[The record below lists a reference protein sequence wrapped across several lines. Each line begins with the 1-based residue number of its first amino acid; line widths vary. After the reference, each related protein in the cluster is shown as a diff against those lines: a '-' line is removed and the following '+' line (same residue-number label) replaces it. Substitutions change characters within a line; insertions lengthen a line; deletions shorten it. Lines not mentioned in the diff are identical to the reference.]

1 MPFLLMLCL
10 SLACLPIPWPAPRY
24 FANPWFIL
32 LGTTVLI
39 AGVVVGARRIAAKTC
54 RLLADPKTRSQA
66 LSYYGRRRTQHA
78 LLLMVAFVVAL
89 YAFGWGWLVKTSVQ
103 AQFGEQLVPAVELLI
118 MAPLPLALLLSWVCF
133 YDVERALLAEEQPD
147 AKPFGGRGGY
157 VSFQARQNLA
167 MISAPLLI
175 MMLVQGLVRHFP
187 GTFDNDRA
195 QVLLAVPFLGAAILF
210 MPLGVRLL
218 LNLRPLPAGPMRDR
232 LEAAAKRLNCRCSDI
247 LVWNTRN
254 GVMNAMVVG
263 VVPQLRYILLS
274 DRLLNEMT
282 PEEVE
287 AVFGH
292 EAGHVKHRHM
302 IYYLLFLIAGMA
314 VMSGALAVLAQTWP
328 AAKSWFEQN
337 GSWLELTLSAAF
349 IFSIFG
355 FISRRCERQADVY
368 GCKTVS
374 CGQPDC
380 PGHDLATN
388 LVAHGGALCPE
399 GVRVFCSALDKVAL
413 LSGMS
418 RTRPGWLHSWQHS
431 TIARRVDFLRRLGEN
446 PHLEPRFQRSLFWVK
461 SATLALIVLSAG
473 VLWLI

>member
-10 SLACLPIPWPAPRY
+10 SLACLPIEWRPPQFLADPR
-24 FANPWFIL
+24 FSLI
-32 LGTTVLI
+32 GTAALI
-39 AGVVVGARRIAAKTC
+39 AGVVVGARRIATKTC

-89 YAFGWGWLVKTSVQ
+89 YVFGWGWLVKTNVQ
-103 AQFGEQLVPAVELLI
+103 AQFGERLVPAVELLI
-118 MAPLPLALLLSWVCF
+118 MAPLPLTLLLSWACF

-157 VSFQARQNLA
+157 VGFQARQNLA

-187 GTFDNDRA
+187 KTFGDETA
-195 QVLLAVPFLGAAILF
+195 QALLAAPFLGAAVLF

-218 LNLRPLPAGPMRDR
+218 LNLRPLPAGPMRER
-232 LEAAAKRLNCRCSDI
+232 LEAAAKRLKCRCSDI

-302 IYYLLFLIAGMA
+302 IYYLLFLVAGLGA
-314 VMSGALAVLAQTWP
+314 TSFALAWLEAAWP
-328 AAKSWFEQN
+328 AAKSWLEQN
-337 GSWLELTLSAAF
+337 SSWLELTLSAAF

-374 CGQPDC
+374 CGRPDC
-380 PGHDLATN
+380 PGHDVFTN
-388 LVAHGGALCPE
+388 LVPHGGALCPE

-431 TIARRVDFLRRLGEN
+431 TIARRVDFLRKLGEN
-446 PHLEPRFQRSLFWVK
+446 PHLEPRFQRSLFWIK
-461 SATLALIVLSAG
+461 SGMLALVLLAAG